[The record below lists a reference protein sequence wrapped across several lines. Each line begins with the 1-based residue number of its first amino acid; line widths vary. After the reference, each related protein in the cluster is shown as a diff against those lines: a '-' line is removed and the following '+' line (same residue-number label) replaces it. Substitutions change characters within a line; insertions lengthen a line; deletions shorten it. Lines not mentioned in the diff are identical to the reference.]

1 MKLHI
6 RSSFFNVRTYECRAN
21 YMNEIILLQ
30 SDSFTGTNNKRKNS
44 FAPDV
49 WLRRSVGRPSRYL
62 NWALLG
68 SNSVEAWV
76 FFFPAAFLQFLK
88 LHLTC
93 DHLFTIRRSKITCFI
108 KLRSTNHFTG
118 MKKPLKFASIPTF
131 GFVALLL
138 LALLSRF
145 FFSFFFFRFFFLAI
159 SLIAS
164 RWRLDDIGW
173 YYFTYIDTFKPFY
186 IYFYQMTAGNDLISS
201 GGFRWLTGISSAIV
215 KEQIRYKVGFLIKK
229 FVSFNKVHCCLII
242 IR

>member
-131 GFVALLL
+131 GVVALLL

-145 FFSFFFFRFFFLAI
+145 FFSFFFFRFFFSNFFNCFSLAT
-159 SLIAS
+159 
-164 RWRLDDIGW
+164 GW
-173 YYFTYIDTFKPFY
+173 YWMILFHLHRYLQTLLYLFLP
-186 IYFYQMTAGNDLISS
+186 NDSRQWS
-201 GGFRWLTGISSAIV
+201 D
-215 KEQIRYKVGFLIKK
+215 
-229 FVSFNKVHCCLII
+229 
-242 IR
+242 

>member
-1 MKLHI
+1 M
-6 RSSFFNVRTYECRAN
+6 
-21 YMNEIILLQ
+21 
-30 SDSFTGTNNKRKNS
+30 NNKRKNS

-49 WLRRSVGRPSRYL
+49 WLRSSVGRPSRYL
-62 NWALLG
+62 NWTRMGLG
-68 SNSVEAWV
+68 SNGTGFEFCRNLSL
-76 FFFPAAFLQFLK
+76 FFPDCFSAISYITPYLRSY
-88 LHLTC
+88 HY
-93 DHLFTIRRSKITCFI
+93 LFTIRRSKITCFI

-145 FFSFFFFRFFFLAI
+145 FFQVFFCLAI

-186 IYFYQMTAGNDLISS
+186 IYFYQMAAMIWLVLVVL
-201 GGFRWLTGISSAIV
+201 GGLLEFQVPL
-215 KEQIRYKVGFLIKK
+215 
-229 FVSFNKVHCCLII
+229 
-242 IR
+242 

>member
-1 MKLHI
+1 
-6 RSSFFNVRTYECRAN
+6 
-21 YMNEIILLQ
+21 MNEIILLQ

-49 WLRRSVGRPSRYL
+49 WLRSSVGRPSRYL
-62 NWALLG
+62 NWTRMGLG
-68 SNSVEAWV
+68 SNGTGFEFCRSLSL
-76 FFFPAAFLQFLK
+76 FFPDCFSAISYITPYLRSY
-88 LHLTC
+88 HY
-93 DHLFTIRRSKITCFI
+93 LFTIRRSKITCFI

-145 FFSFFFFRFFFLAI
+145 FFQVFFFLAI

-164 RWRLDDIGW
+164 RLRLDDIGW

-186 IYFYQMTAGNDLISS
+186 IYFYQMAAMIWLVLVVL
-201 GGFRWLTGISSAIV
+201 GGLLEFQVPL
-215 KEQIRYKVGFLIKK
+215 
-229 FVSFNKVHCCLII
+229 
-242 IR
+242 